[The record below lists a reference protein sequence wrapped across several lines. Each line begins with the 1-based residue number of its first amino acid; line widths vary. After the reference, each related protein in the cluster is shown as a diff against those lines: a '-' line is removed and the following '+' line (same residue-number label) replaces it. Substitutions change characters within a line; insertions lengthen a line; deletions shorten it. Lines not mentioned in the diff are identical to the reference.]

1 MEITIKIS
9 DVVKEAFLDSLML
22 DPEIVDKLDFNKS
35 TALITSIIKS
45 YLNSSI
51 DREDVDMLAI
61 EYLDTISN
69 SGELEEI
76 MYDFNLVE

>member
-22 DPEIVDKLDFNKS
+22 GPEIMEEFDSNQI
-35 TALITSIIKS
+35 LIPIIKS

-51 DREDVDMLAI
+51 DKEDIDMEASM
-61 EYLDTISN
+61 YLDTISN
-69 SGELEEI
+69 SGELEDI
-76 MYDFNLVE
+76 INLITK